1 MKFIQH
7 VIHLSYLLFFSKLLN
22 TGRSDQHFPTRF
34 ENLRPASTS
43 TSALK
48 TISESSA
55 ISMSSMAC
63 KHTRKHDNKNRQK
76 FIDLH
81 TIPGLASGLTD
92 ELTDGLT
99 DRLLH
104 PFHFT
109 EGFFNWIA
117 HGFFTTILDHE
128 FEV

>member
-55 ISMSSMAC
+55 ISMSSMA
-63 KHTRKHDNKNRQK
+63 
-76 FIDLH
+76 
-81 TIPGLASGLTD
+81 IPGLASGLTD